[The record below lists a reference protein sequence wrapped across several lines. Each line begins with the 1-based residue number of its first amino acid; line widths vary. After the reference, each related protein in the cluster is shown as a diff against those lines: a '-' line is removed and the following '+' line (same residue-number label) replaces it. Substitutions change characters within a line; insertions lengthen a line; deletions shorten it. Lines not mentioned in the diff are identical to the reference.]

1 VDPALVR
8 ADQRG
13 ADHIRRLVVQAN
25 VIERELQRLAR
36 AVDERRDLL
45 RDLERRLAAVREGVN
60 LDQGC
65 CFARSDALYARFFA
79 W

>member
-1 VDPALVR
+1 VHSTLVR

-13 ADHIRRLVVQAN
+13 ADDIRRLVVQTN
-25 VIERELQRLAR
+25 VIEGELQRLAR

-45 RDLERRLAAVREGVN
+45 RDLERRLAAVREGVD

-65 CFARSDALYARFFA
+65 CFARSDALYTRFFA